1 LNQLAA
7 DLPHFAGTQAVGFV
21 LVMCRVGGLF
31 VFAPVFSG
39 RMIPMQAKLIIAGA
53 ISFALMPLVTAS
65 GVPSGIAIVPVM
77 VKETI
82 VGLAFA
88 LALGVL
94 GAAVQ
99 FAASILDTM
108 IGFSYAA
115 LIDPINQS
123 PSAILGQLY
132 SLFAV
137 LVFMMIGGDRLM
149 IMGLAKS
156 YDLIPVGQVPSVAR
170 MGSLATDG
178 LTQIGV
184 IGLEIGAPVIIALVL
199 VDIAFGLIA
208 RTVPQMNVFVVGLP
222 GKILVGFA
230 AIGASLT
237 FVTGDLETLLTQAVL
252 HSLEA
257 LRVH

>member
-1 LNQLAA
+1 LNQLAVN
-7 DLPHFAGTQAVGFV
+7 LPQFAGTQAVGFV
-21 LVMCRVGGLF
+21 LVLCRVGGLF

-53 ISFALMPLVTAS
+53 ISFTMMPLVTSA
-65 GVPSGIAIVPVM
+65 GVPSGIAVAPVM
-77 VKETI
+77 VKETV

-115 LIDPINQS
+115 LVDPINQT

-132 SLFAV
+132 SLFSV
-137 LVFMMIGGDRLM
+137 LIFMMIGGDRLM

-156 YDLIPVGQVPSVAR
+156 YDLIPLGEVPSVAR

-178 LTQIGV
+178 LAQVSV
-184 IGLEIGAPVIIALVL
+184 IGLEIGAPVIVALVL

-230 AIGASLT
+230 AIGASLA
-237 FVTGDLETLLTQAVL
+237 FVTGDLETLLQQAVL

-257 LRVH
+257 LRVR